1 MVKGECI
8 CDGFVQGQRR
18 VYMWWFCTGQRTV
31 YMWWC
36 CTGSKDSV
44 CVVVFYRVKGR
55 CICGGIVQGQ
65 RTVYRLT
72 LVKQWNT
79 DELENYA
86 SLVTKGNPDFI
97 EVKVRQPY

>member
-1 MVKGECI
+1 MV
-8 CDGFVQGQRR
+8 VL
-18 VYMWWFCTGQRTV
+18 
-31 YMWWC
+31 
-36 CTGSKDSV
+36 
-44 CVVVFYRVKGR
+44 YRVKGQCVYVVVLYR
-55 CICGGIVQGQ
+55 VKGQCICGGVVQGQ